1 MNEKSRNLNKK
12 DAGASTLFFEHI
24 LKCDLFNSMSMKCN
38 QFINFTRG

>member
-1 MNEKSRNLNKK
+1 MKKSRNQNKK
-12 DAGASTLFFEHI
+12 EAGDGTLFFEHI

>member
-1 MNEKSRNLNKK
+1 MKKSRNKN
-12 DAGASTLFFEHI
+12 DAGDNTLFFDYI